1 MTMSRF
7 NLRICL
13 ATILVIAGLLLA
25 ACGGAAAPTSTQ
37 PLTPAQAPVA
47 GANVTT
53 ESGTVA
59 PEIEGT
65 WLLTVTIQGSPPFP
79 SLVSYAR
86 GGALM
91 VTDSGPGPAAGN
103 VYQGTWTKTG
113 LDAFAFTFLGFQY
126 NANGSLT
133 NYVRGRDT
141 LQIET
146 GGLAYNGVTTIEILD
161 TAQKV
166 IETSNGTTHATRVNA
181 Q

>member
-7 NLRICL
+7 NLRIC
-13 ATILVIAGLLLA
+13 ASTILVIAGLLLA
-25 ACGGAAAPTSTQ
+25 ACGGTAAPVPTQ
-37 PLTPAQAPVA
+37 PPAPTQAPVA
-47 GANVTT
+47 GANATT
-53 ESGTVA
+53 ESSAVA

-65 WLLTVTIQGSPPFP
+65 WLLTGTMQGSTIR

-113 LDAFAFTFLGFQY
+113 PDEFAFTFLGFQY
-126 NANGSLT
+126 SANGNLT
-133 NYVRGRDT
+133 NYIRGRET
-141 LQIET
+141 LRLEP

-161 TAQKV
+161 AVQKV
-166 IETSNGTTHATRVNA
+166 IETLSGTTHATRVNA